1 MSKSLKF
8 IRLAL
13 VSGSLTAAA
22 IASAQPASADIFGGI
37 GRGVGG
43 VIGGVGRGVGGVI
56 GGVGRTAGGIIGG
69 VGQGVGGVIGGVGRG
84 VGGVIGGVGQAAGGI
99 GRGIGGVVRPYPMPP
114 VSRPSYGGWSPRPY
128 GAPQGGVTVSNTRP
142 VIRDHRR

>member
-1 MSKSLKF
+1 MSKSFKF

-43 VIGGVGRGVGGVI
+43 V
-56 GGVGRTAGGIIGG
+56 
-69 VGQGVGGVIGGVGRG
+69 
-84 VGGVIGGVGQAAGGI
+84 
-99 GRGIGGVVRPYPMPP
+99 VRPYPMPP

-128 GAPQGGVTVSNTRP
+128 GAPQGGVTVSNTRQPYGGWSPRP

>member
-1 MSKSLKF
+1 MSKSFKF

-56 GGVGRTAGGIIGG
+56 GGVGR
-69 VGQGVGGVIGGVGRG
+69 
-84 VGGVIGGVGQAAGGI
+84 AAGGI
-99 GRGIGGVVRPYPMPP
+99 GRGVGGVVRPYPMSP

-142 VIRDHRR
+142 SYGGWSPRPVIRDHR